1 MGGMRSFAIRGDLAA
16 VALAALLF
24 LWFFT
29 AQWCSMLV
37 DRVHTA
43 PMAVVQSSPF
53 GWNGTYLQ
61 FGSAIPGLVGLQGFN
76 RGELLTGAH
85 LLELTGPGPDYK
97 QAATLEINANNQLI
111 LVAGGRSFVLGYRVG
126 TIQGDDEPIPAF
138 AAEPG
143 DTTSVPSNE
152 VCWVGQ
158 RRSAWPGPILSGP
171 TTTWL
176 RDLYYRLSWIKDSG
190 ARLDMVWRCE
200 QGYEAING
208 WHNFGF
214 AELIRID
221 IRPAPPSQPGH
232 Q

>member
-1 MGGMRSFAIRGDLAA
+1 MM
-16 VALAALLF
+16 F

-111 LVAGGRSFVLGYRVG
+111 LVAGGRS
-126 TIQGDDEPIPAF
+126 DDEPIPAF

-143 DTTSVPSNE
+143 DTTSVTLE
-152 VCWVGQ
+152 
-158 RRSAWPGPILSGP
+158 RSLLG
-171 TTTWL
+171 
-176 RDLYYRLSWIKDSG
+176 
-190 ARLDMVWRCE
+190 
-200 QGYEAING
+200 
-208 WHNFGF
+208 
-214 AELIRID
+214 
-221 IRPAPPSQPGH
+221 RPAPFSLAGTYFERADDDLATRSLLSVILDKGLGRTPRYGLASRARVRGD
-232 Q
+232 

>member
-1 MGGMRSFAIRGDLAA
+1 MRSFAIRGGLAA
-16 VALAALLF
+16 VALATLLF

-29 AQWCSMLV
+29 AQWCSALV
-37 DRVHTA
+37 DRVYTA
-43 PMAVVQSSPF
+43 PMAVVQSAPF

-97 QAATLEINANNQLI
+97 QAATLEINANDQLI
-111 LVAGGRSFVLGYRVG
+111 LVAGGRSFVLGSRAG
-126 TIQGDDEPIPAF
+126 TIPGDEKPIPAF
-138 AAEPG
+138 AAEPS
-143 DTTSVPSNE
+143 DTASVTLE
-152 VCWVGQ
+152 
-158 RRSAWPGPILSGP
+158 RSLLGWPAPFTWAMTYLSGP
-171 TTTWL
+171 PTTWL
-176 RDLYYRLSWIKDSG
+176 RHLYYRLSWKKASG
-190 ARLDMVWRCE
+190 ARLNMVWRCE

-214 AELIRID
+214 AELIQVEIQ
-221 IRPAPPSQPGH
+221 PAPPSQPGP

>member
-143 DTTSVPSNE
+143 DTTSVTLE
-152 VCWVGQ
+152 
-158 RRSAWPGPILSGP
+158 RSLLG
-171 TTTWL
+171 
-176 RDLYYRLSWIKDSG
+176 
-190 ARLDMVWRCE
+190 
-200 QGYEAING
+200 
-208 WHNFGF
+208 
-214 AELIRID
+214 
-221 IRPAPPSQPGH
+221 RPAPFSLAGTYFERADDDLATRSLLSVILDKGLGRTPRYGLALRARVRGD
-232 Q
+232 